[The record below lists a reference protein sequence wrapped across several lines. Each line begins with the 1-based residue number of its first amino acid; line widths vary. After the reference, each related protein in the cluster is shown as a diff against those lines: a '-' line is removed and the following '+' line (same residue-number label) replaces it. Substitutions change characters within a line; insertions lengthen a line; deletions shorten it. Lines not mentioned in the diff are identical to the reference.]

1 MAVHDMCAD
10 IAALLHPMPQRA
22 DVDDEGDEAYQAVA
36 EAAWQRR
43 EELADEL
50 RLSLQE
56 GGIDPLLSTLA
67 DLREQRLRLEEDMRL
82 LMAYGRCFTSPR
94 PYKLIDLA
102 RAAGLSISGV
112 RIAFTDDEITQA
124 AEILHRAPVSDDGQ
138 TSSVPLVNRQPVATA
153 QKKIANANLRSA
165 VVNRASSTVQ
175 KGLVISSD
183 PAQGNNVAADTLV
196 TLYVSTGAAS
206 AQE

>member
-1 MAVHDMCAD
+1 MHCMPVHDICAD
-10 IAALLHPMPQRA
+10 IAALLYPMPEQTG
-22 DVDDEGDEAYQAVA
+22 EGDAAYQVMAEVA
-36 EAAWQRR
+36 GQER
-43 EELADEL
+43 EDLAEQL

-67 DLREQRLRLEEDMRL
+67 RLRDQRLQLEADMRL

-124 AEILHRAPVSDDGQ
+124 TAVLRRPPVSDG
-138 TSSVPLVNRQPVATA
+138 
-153 QKKIANANLRSA
+153 
-165 VVNRASSTVQ
+165 
-175 KGLVISSD
+175 G
-183 PAQGNNVAADTLV
+183 PAPGP
-196 TLYVSTGAAS
+196 
-206 AQE
+206 E

>member
-1 MAVHDMCAD
+1 MCAD